1 MKQDYSTIPPAH
13 RDIASRQATVGVS
26 SKVNPILSR
35 IISSYKIWLFK
46 QELFSFF
53 PWFSTAFAFFSFDTS
68 VSTKLSLA

>member
-35 IISSYKIWLFK
+35 IISSYKIWLFILTYM
-46 QELFSFF
+46 ELS
-53 PWFSTAFAFFSFDTS
+53 PTPN
-68 VSTKLSLA
+68 